1 MDKTLKIVVIV
12 CSCVIAFSVFYYL
25 VIFLPMEKR
34 AERAETIRKEQ
45 AARMEE
51 KQKKTD
57 YENCMERVRVN
68 NISSWDRNCERL
80 RRKPDCALPLKHAE
94 VLSKIKKDR
103 EEQCFKEYT
112 QGK

>member
-12 CSCVIAFSVFYYL
+12 CSCVIAFSAFYYL

-45 AARMEE
+45 AARLE
-51 KQKKTD
+51 KMQKKTD
-57 YENCMERVRVN
+57 YENCMERARLN
-68 NISSWDRNCERL
+68 NITSWDRNCERL
-80 RRKPDCALPLKHAE
+80 HRKPDCALPLKLAE
-94 VLSKIKKDR
+94 MLDKIKKDR

-112 QGK
+112 RGE